1 MHFSKRKKKP
11 IKLKTLHGIEENA
24 AIVNDRFN

>member
-1 MHFSKRKKKP
+1 MHFSKKKTKKT
-11 IKLKTLHGIEENA
+11 KLKTLHGIEENA

>member
-1 MHFSKRKKKP
+1 MHFSKKKKTK
-11 IKLKTLHGIEENA
+11 KLKTLHGIEENA